1 MERGRGLNEPEKKEK
16 ERKMLNSSLNPDRAT
31 LNFLNAYSE
40 VVRTEGER
48 LQKEGAVT
56 QIFGNHLFIQGRV
69 ETKQGAY
76 RTSLRLQG
84 NRWYGSTNCEDEEMG
99 GACLVAT
106 MIERMYRGT
115 SMPESPN
122 ELNEIPLSDVL
133 EDKLGRDLDAREE
146 DYVAKLEKRYRR
158 FSIEQEIHDHD
169 LVRLNPRW
177 EISGYD
183 ALELWP
189 SPPRNILEFWNYI
202 AYAFAKKRISFPS
215 FMSVVTDLGKVQ
227 TRMREWEHEK
237 EIGTWYERIRSINE
251 SPPQP
256 PRRNLH
262 LRLISTINEA
272 HFEYRNGDAEEWIP
286 IREKSQLD
294 TLVEQFISGAYKM
307 DPQSDILL
315 NVLSGFCERE
325 GAVTLDLD
333 KEEACRVMNRL
344 FHQPALKGY
353 LLNLD
358 DCYFKVVREPLKW
371 ICIDD
376 PIVPDCYGLQ
386 LVTAAGVH
394 VTHSVRQLPGQ
405 EELYQ
410 SDETVFPGPPRW
422 LEGTEVEPR
431 YSIPKSVIDS
441 LDGVEFLRKIGATLP
456 PSMQER
462 VVDIEMIPTFNMKIV
477 QGLTSADTEHVL
489 LEVTAQDNKGRRK
502 ERLGKDDWEVVE
514 QVKVKDGTLLR
525 FIRDYLYPI
534 PGMMEEMA
542 FTYGLSRR
550 KEDTPDI
557 IEKGTPSQDYHCQPV
572 YEEIAQWLSEIYHR
586 KEDLPVHVFK
596 TRITKQF
603 PEKFADWVRAIPETV
618 NVELD
623 ASLKSLLADPVAAS
637 IRFEVVKQE
646 IDWFDLRVVF
656 DVEGLTLTKEQIRS
670 LVAAR
675 GGYVR
680 MDDGRWMRLEIK
692 LNEEER
698 DAVTKLGLDP
708 YDLSGETHRM
718 HALQLADPRAAEV
731 FDPKAWAKITER
743 TSEIQIDVR
752 PDVPSSL
759 QATLRPYQVEG
770 FHFLA
775 YLAVNGFGGI
785 LADDMGLGKTIQSIT
800 YVLWLRE
807 DYVRRNTKGKKK
819 VQVPPVLIVCPKSVL
834 DVWAGETEKFAP
846 GVRVLVIRNK
856 SQANVKNIKENV
868 DMVVIN
874 YAQLR
879 VCGEQIN
886 SIKWL
891 TVILDEGQQ
900 IKNPD
905 SKAAKAAREI
915 SAYNRLVLSG
925 TPIENRLLDMWSL
938 MAFAMPGVLG
948 SRAYFKKRFDKRKD
962 AQSQNRLAAR
972 LKPFLLRRTK
982 QQVAKD
988 LPPRTEEEVYAK
1000 MEGIQL
1006 QLYKHELRRI
1016 QEALLKMDSND
1027 EVKKNSFAI
1036 LQGLMKLRQ
1045 ICCHPGLIKD
1055 KNGEAKYKKA
1065 ESAKLN
1071 ALFYLLDQLRE
1082 EGHKVLVFSQFVQ
1095 MLDIIKE
1102 RLVEENR
1109 PFHYLTGQI
1118 KDRKGVIESFQT
1130 TKEPSVFLLSLKAGG
1145 AGLNLTSASY
1155 VVLYDPWWNPAVEN
1169 QAIDRTHRI
1178 GQKNKVIAYRLLTRD
1193 SVEQKIRILQHQKNQ
1208 LVTNVLGDEGF
1219 ASSLDLKDLQFIL
1232 AHGGESDSDEEEEV
1246 EEGDE

>member
-1 MERGRGLNEPEKKEK
+1 
-16 ERKMLNSSLNPDRAT
+16 MLSSSLNPDRAT

-40 VVRTEGER
+40 DVRNAGEKF
-48 LQKEGAVT
+48 QKDGAVT

-69 ETKQGAY
+69 ETKQGVF

-84 NRWYGSTNCEDEEMG
+84 NRWHGSCSAEDENVA
-99 GACLVAT
+99 GACLIAT
-106 MIERMYRGT
+106 MVERLYRGAN
-115 SMPESPN
+115 MPESPN
-122 ELNEIPLSDVL
+122 ELDEVPLSDVL
-133 EDKLGRDLDAREE
+133 EEKLGRDLDDREA
-146 DYVAKLEKRYRR
+146 DFVTKLEKRYRR
-158 FSIEQEIHDHD
+158 FAIEQELHDHD

-177 EISGYD
+177 EITGYD

-202 AYAFAKKRISFPS
+202 AYAFTKKRILYPE
-215 FMSVVTDLGKVQ
+215 FMNAITDLGKVQ
-227 TRMREWEHEK
+227 RKISEWEREK
-237 EIGTWYERIRSINE
+237 EVNTWYERIQSVNE
-251 SPPQP
+251 RPPQP
-256 PRRNLH
+256 PRYAMH
-262 LRLISTINEA
+262 LRLVSTINEA
-272 HFEYRNGDAEEWIP
+272 RFEYRAADKDDWTP
-286 IREKSQLD
+286 IRERSQLD
-294 TLVEQFISGAYKM
+294 ELVRAFLDGALKM

-315 NVLSGFCERE
+315 NVLRDYADRE
-325 GAVTLDLD
+325 ETVVLDLD
-333 KEEACRVMNRL
+333 YEAACRVMNRL

-353 LLNLD
+353 LVNLD
-358 DCYFKVVREPLKW
+358 ECYFKVVREPLKW
-371 ICIDD
+371 VCIDD

-386 LVTAAGVH
+386 LVTAAGVY

-405 EELYQ
+405 VELYQ

-456 PSMQER
+456 PSMESR
-462 VVDIEMIPTFNMKIV
+462 VVDIEMKPTFSMKIV
-477 QGLTSADTEHVL
+477 RGLTSADTEHVIL
-489 LEVTAQDNKGRRK
+489 DVTAQDDPGRRK

-514 QVKVKDGTLLR
+514 QAHVKDRTLLR

-534 PGMMEEMA
+534 PDLLGEMN
-542 FTYGLSRR
+542 FTYDVPL
-550 KEDTPDI
+550 
-557 IEKGTPSQDYHCQPV
+557 
-572 YEEIAQWLSEIYHR
+572 AA
-586 KEDLPVHVFK
+586 FK
-596 TRITKQF
+596 SRITKQF
-603 PEKFADWVRAIPETV
+603 PERFAEWAKTIPESIK
-618 NVELD
+618 VEMD
-623 ASLKSLLADPVAAS
+623 DNLKSLLADPVAAA
-637 IRFEVVKQE
+637 IRFEVVNQE
-646 IDWFDLRVVF
+646 IDWFDLRVVI
-656 DVEGLTLTKEQIRS
+656 DVEGVTLTKEQIRS
-670 LVAAR
+670 LVSAR

-692 LNEEER
+692 LDDAQR

-708 YDLSGETHRM
+708 FDLSGETHRM

-731 FDPKAWAKITER
+731 FDPKAWQRIKER
-743 TSEIQIDVR
+743 TAEIQIDVQ
-752 PDVPSSL
+752 PAVPEAL
-759 QATLRPYQVEG
+759 QATLRPYQVDG

-807 DYVRRNTKGKKK
+807 DYARRHKQGRKK
-819 VQVPPVLIVCPKSVL
+819 VSIPPVLIVCPKSVL

-856 SQANVKNIKENV
+856 EQAKVENIIGFY

-879 VCGEQIN
+879 VCGEQVN

-891 TVILDEGQQ
+891 SVILDEGQQ

-925 TPIENRLLDMWSL
+925 TPIENGLMDMWSL

-982 QQVAKD
+982 QQVAHD
-988 LPPRTEEEVYAK
+988 LPPCTEEEVYAK
-1000 MEGIQL
+1000 MEGIQR
-1006 QLYKHELRRI
+1006 QLYKAELRRI
-1016 QEALLKMDSND
+1016 QKALLGVDSD
-1027 EVKKNSFAI
+1027 ESVKKNSFAI
-1036 LQGLMKLRQ
+1036 LQGLMRLRQ
-1045 ICCHPGLIKD
+1045 ICCHPGLVDSKY
-1055 KNGEAKYKKA
+1055 AK
-1065 ESAKLN
+1065 EDSAKLN

-1082 EGHKVLVFSQFVQ
+1082 EGHKVLVFSQFVS
-1095 MLDIIKE
+1095 MLEIIKA
-1102 RLVEENR
+1102 RLDLENR
-1109 PFHYLTGQI
+1109 PYNYLTGQT
-1118 KDRKGVIESFQT
+1118 KDRKAEIESFQT

-1145 AGLNLTSASY
+1145 AGINLTSASY
-1155 VVLYDPWWNPAVEN
+1155 VILYDPWWNPAVEA

-1193 SVEQKIRILQHQKNQ
+1193 SVEEKIRVLQEQKNQ

-1219 ASSLDLKDLQFIL
+1219 ASSLDLNDLQFIL
-1232 AHGGESDSDEEEEV
+1232 AHGGEDNEDEAV
-1246 EEGDE
+1246 DV

>member
-1 MERGRGLNEPEKKEK
+1 
-16 ERKMLNSSLNPDRAT
+16 MLSSSLNPDRAT
-31 LNFLNAYSE
+31 LNFLNAYPEE
-40 VVRTEGER
+40 VRNEGER

-69 ETKQGAY
+69 ETKQGVF

-84 NRWYGSTNCEDEEMG
+84 NRWFGSCSAEDEQLAG
-99 GACLVAT
+99 VCLIAT
-106 MIERMYRGT
+106 MVERMYRGT

-133 EDKLGRDLDAREE
+133 EEKLGRDLDDREA
-146 DYVAKLEKRYRR
+146 DFVVKLEKRYRR
-158 FSIEQEIHDHD
+158 FSLEQELHDHD

-177 EISGYD
+177 EITSYEK
-183 ALELWP
+183 LELWP
-189 SPPRNILEFWNYI
+189 TPPTNILEFWNYI
-202 AYAFAKKRISFPS
+202 AYAFTKKRISYPE
-215 FMSVVTDLGKVQ
+215 FMNAVTDLEKVQ
-227 TRMREWEHEK
+227 HRIAEWEKEK
-237 EIGTWYERIRSINE
+237 EISTWYDRIQSVNER
-251 SPPQP
+251 PPQP
-256 PRRNLH
+256 PRHALH
-262 LRLISTINEA
+262 MRLVSTINEA
-272 HFEYRNGDAEEWIP
+272 RFEYRFNDKDDWTPLRERPQLEAIMEEFL
-286 IREKSQLD
+286 R
-294 TLVEQFISGAYKM
+294 GALIM
-307 DPQSDILL
+307 DPQTNLMLCILHEYDTQQET
-315 NVLSGFCERE
+315 V
-325 GAVTLDLD
+325 VLDLD
-333 KEEACRVMNRL
+333 REEACCIMNRL

-353 LLNLD
+353 LVNLD
-358 DCYFKVVREPLKW
+358 ECYFKVVSEPLKW

-405 EELYQ
+405 VELYQ

-422 LEGTEVEPR
+422 LESTEVEPR
-431 YSIPKSVIDS
+431 YSIPKTVIDS

-456 PSMQER
+456 PSMEER
-462 VVDIEMIPTFNMKIV
+462 VVDIEMKPTFSMKIV
-477 QGLTSADTEHVL
+477 RGLTSADTEHVL
-489 LEVTAQDNKGRRK
+489 LEVTAQDDPGRRK
-502 ERLGKDDWEVVE
+502 ERLGKDDWELLE
-514 QVKVKDGTLLR
+514 QKPMKDKTLLR

-534 PGMMEEMA
+534 PGMLAEMN
-542 FTYGLSRR
+542 FTYDAPL
-550 KEDTPDI
+550 
-557 IEKGTPSQDYHCQPV
+557 
-572 YEEIAQWLSEIYHR
+572 AA
-586 KEDLPVHVFK
+586 FK
-596 TRITKQF
+596 SRITKQF
-603 PEKFADWVRAIPETV
+603 PEKFAEWAKTIPETIK
-618 NVELD
+618 VEMD
-623 ASLKSLLADPVAAS
+623 DNLKSLLADPVAAA
-637 IRFEVVKQE
+637 IRFEVVNQE
-646 IDWFDLRVVF
+646 IDWFDLRVVI
-656 DVEGLTLTKEQIRS
+656 DVEGVTLTKEQIRS
-670 LVAAR
+670 LVSAR

-692 LNEEER
+692 LDDAQR

-708 YDLSGETHRM
+708 FDLSGETHRM

-731 FDPKAWAKITER
+731 FDPKAWQRIKER
-743 TSEIQIDVR
+743 TAEIKIDVK
-752 PDVPSSL
+752 PDVPSTL
-759 QATLRPYQVEG
+759 QATLRPYQIEG

-800 YVLWLRE
+800 YILWLRE
-807 DYVRRNTKGKKK
+807 DYARRNKVGRKK
-819 VQVPPVLIVCPKSVL
+819 VAVPPVLIVCPKSVL

-856 SQANVKNIKENV
+856 EQAVVDDILANY

-886 SIKWL
+886 AIKWL

-915 SAYNRLVLSG
+915 NAYNRLVLSG

-962 AQSQNRLAAR
+962 PRSQNRLAAR

-1000 MEGIQL
+1000 MEGL
-1006 QLYKHELRRI
+1006 QRDLYKAELRRI
-1016 QEALLKMDSND
+1016 QKALLGVDSD
-1027 EVKKNSFAI
+1027 ESVKKNSFAI
-1036 LQGLMKLRQ
+1036 LQGLMRLRQ
-1045 ICCHPGLIKD
+1045 ICCHPGLVDNRYSKED
-1055 KNGEAKYKKA
+1055 
-1065 ESAKLN
+1065 SAKLN

-1082 EGHKVLVFSQFVQ
+1082 EGHKVLVFSQFVS
-1095 MLDIIKE
+1095 MLEIIKA
-1102 RLVEENR
+1102 RLEAENR
-1109 PFHYLTGQI
+1109 PFNYLTGQT
-1118 KDRKGVIESFQT
+1118 KDRKAEIERFQT

-1155 VVLYDPWWNPAVEN
+1155 VVLYDPWWNPAVES

-1193 SVEQKIRILQHQKNQ
+1193 SVEEKIRVLQHQKTR

-1219 ASSLDLKDLQFIL
+1219 ASSLDLNDLQFIL
-1232 AHGGESDSDEEEEV
+1232 AHGDEEEEEPVVV
-1246 EEGDE
+1246 EEDPMDPNP